1 MHFYSIEKRFET
13 IFGLL
18 TLASLENKP
27 NCFFVLLLLNDSR
40 PAFLQHRKT
49 LPIFLQI
56 TRRFGASFFRT
67 DSREARPWRNRPPS
81 WRNQPPA
88 WRRWR
93 NRVTNESGTKPFWCF
108 RLQLQLRPRPWPRSN
123 QEHLQVLHLRQLRQ
137 LKCSLKLQQL
147 QQSPICAAMVP
158 RGKQTMQSN
167 LG

>member
-1 MHFYSIEKRFET
+1 MHFYSIDKRFET

-18 TLASLENKP
+18 TSASFENKP
-27 NCFFVLLLLNDSR
+27 NYFYVLLLLNDSR
-40 PAFLQHRKT
+40 PEFLQHRKT

-81 WRNQPPA
+81 WRS
-88 WRRWR
+88 WR
-93 NRVTNESGTKPFWCF
+93 NRATNESGTKPFWCF
-108 RLQLQLRPRPWPRSN
+108 RLQLRPRPWPRSN
-123 QEHLQVLHLRQLRQ
+123 QEHLQVLLLRQLRQ

-167 LG
+167 LS